1 METEQS
7 PDTSALE
14 AQLLAEFEAF
24 KVAND
29 QRLSAMEAKTADVLL
44 DEKVSRIDKSL
55 SETKSALDRIAMKA
69 SAPVVDEE
77 AQSVPQGWSDYLRSG
92 DERGVSRLDLK
103 SLNSGT
109 ESEGGYLAPPQ
120 LDRLIEA
127 RLLAASPMRQ
137 IATVRQTSAGTFRK
151 PVSLGASAA
160 WAAEEGARSETAAPT
175 LSLLDFPSA

>member
-1 METEQS
+1 METKQS

-92 DERGVSRLDLK
+92 DERGVSRLDVK
-103 SLNSGT
+103 SLN
-109 ESEGGYLAPPQ
+109 LARRAKV
-120 LDRLIEA
+120 DISRRRSLI
-127 RLLAASPMRQ
+127 
-137 IATVRQTSAGTFRK
+137 V
-151 PVSLGASAA
+151 
-160 WAAEEGARSETAAPT
+160 
-175 LSLLDFPSA
+175 